1 MGRIRPLDRL
11 ADRESPTDAIIVCGT
26 TGESST
32 MTDEEHL
39 NAIRLPRI
47 VLLDG
52 CPLSPERAPMIR
64 LMLSISPRSPKQV
77 GVDGLLVV
85 TPYYNK
91 TSQRGLIAHYN
102 AIADATDLPM
112 IVYHIPSRTG
122 CYDRSEDL

>member
-1 MGRIRPLDRL
+1 MKKRIFTGAGIAIITPMYPDGSINWDEFGRLIDWQI
-11 ADRESPTDAIIVCGT
+11 ENSTDAIIVCGT

-64 LMLSISPRSPKQV
+64 LMLSISPRS
-77 GVDGLLVV
+77 LNRWEWTAYL
-85 TPYYNK
+85 
-91 TSQRGLIAHYN
+91 S
-102 AIADATDLPM
+102 
-112 IVYHIPSRTG
+112 
-122 CYDRSEDL
+122 